1 MSAHWLDQPNP
12 GESFD
17 QWLNTAECQ
26 RLLDG
31 LSRPALD
38 PEPGPNE
45 RECRADSI
53 YHAAIAWAA
62 ENEPDTTQRRIL
74 IREAYTSPEMAA
86 CHAYAHGYTQAVEDH
101 HAELQAVIDQRDR
114 LGAHVAA
121 ISRASRHQRARERV
135 ARERLYA
142 ALYRVTLAALVVG
155 GLVVLG
161 VAQRWVRGW

>member
-1 MSAHWLDQPNP
+1 MSAQWLDQPNP

-17 QWLNTAECQ
+17 QWLATAECQ

-38 PEPGPNE
+38 PEPGPSE
-45 RECRADSI
+45 RECRADQL

-62 ENEPDTTQRRIL
+62 ENEPDTSKRRIL

-101 HAELQAVIDQRDR
+101 QAELQAVCDQRDR

-121 ISRASRHQRARERV
+121 ISRASRRQRTQERV
-135 ARERLYA
+135 TRERLFA
-142 ALYRVTLAALVVG
+142 ALYRVTLVALVAVG
-155 GLVVLG
+155 LLILG